1 MTLRYD
7 EMGQRLKA
15 FRMGSGLTAEEIAQR
30 MSISRTALYRF
41 EKGELAKIEVLEK
54 LSELLNVSVPTLLG
68 VGTEYIASAVSYF
81 ERLRQLEEKAER
93 IVILAGPISFLLA
106 SDNFETVLREV
117 LRESVPEAISARER
131 LLSDIDKI
139 LEILHQRK
147 NCYLRRSPGI
157 VNLISAMQ
165 IERFLTNGLVGCV
178 RLNPD
183 QQKRRRELARQEVRH
198 LISLIEE
205 ESMGTQIG
213 LVTDNL
219 PGNGFMIFRLGG
231 TSTLSLSP
239 FRLGENP
246 NVRVGVAMITSAP
259 EAVQLHQNVVEEAWR
274 TAIKGQAAA
283 AYLHRLLDDHDAA
296 HGRAPEHR
304 LKLSK

>member
-1 MTLRYD
+1 MSLHYD
-7 EMGQRLKA
+7 EIGQRLKA
-15 FRMGSGLTAEEIAQR
+15 FRLGSGLTAEEIAQR
-30 MSISRTALYRF
+30 MGISRTALYRF

-54 LSELLNVSVPTLLG
+54 LSELLNVSMPTLLG

-81 ERLRQLEEKAER
+81 ERLRQLEERAEH

-117 LRESVPEAISARER
+117 LRESVPEGLPQRDR
-131 LLSDIDKI
+131 LVADIDRI
-139 LEILHQRK
+139 MGILHERK
-147 NCYLRRSPGI
+147 EGYRRRRPSI

-165 IERFLTNGLVGCV
+165 IERFLTKGLVGRV
-178 RLNPD
+178 RLPED
-183 QQKRRRELARQEVRH
+183 IQAKRCDMARDEVKH

-213 LVTDNL
+213 VVTDNL
-219 PGNGFMIFRLGG
+219 PGTGFMIFRQGD
-231 TSTLSLSP
+231 TSTLSISP

-246 NVRVGVAMITSAP
+246 NVRVGVAMITAAP
-259 EAVQLHQNVVEEAWR
+259 EAVTLHRNVVEEAWR

-283 AYLHRLLDDHDAA
+283 AYLNRLLDDHAA
-296 HGRAPEHR
+296 DNAPPRR
-304 LKLSK
+304 LKLSR